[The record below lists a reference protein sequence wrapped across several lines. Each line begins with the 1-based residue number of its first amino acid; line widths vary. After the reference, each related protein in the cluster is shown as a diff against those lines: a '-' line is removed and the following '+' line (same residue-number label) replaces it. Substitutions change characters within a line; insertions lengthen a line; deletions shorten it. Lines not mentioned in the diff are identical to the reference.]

1 MIAKLIEWCAT
12 RRVLVIVLSA
22 IAFVGA
28 VLIMRRVPLDAIP
41 DLSDPQVIVYTEWMG
56 RSPDLVE
63 DQVTYPIVSSLL
75 AAPKVTAVRG
85 QSMFGMSFIYVIFE
99 EGTDLYWARSRVLEY
114 LSTIR
119 SRLPDNVSP
128 TLGPDASAVGW
139 VYQYALIDKSGKHDL
154 AELRAFQDFHLRY
167 ALASVPGVAE
177 VASVGG
183 YERQYQV
190 EVDPARLHAYGLSV
204 AEVTGAIRRSN
215 REVGG
220 RVIEMSG
227 REYFVRGRGY
237 IRSLEDL
244 RSIAVGVDRRSGTP
258 IRVADLGRVS
268 FGPDIRRGV
277 SEIDGIG
284 EAVGGTIVMRYGENA
299 DQVITRVKK
308 KLEELK
314 PSFPEGME
322 LKTVYDRSALITHAV
337 ETLKH
342 TLIEEAIVVSL
353 VIFIFLLHF
362 RSTLVPVLTLPVA
375 VALAFVP
382 MHLLGIN
389 SNIMSLGGIAIAI
402 GAMVDAAI
410 VLVENAHKHLE
421 SAPPGADRTR
431 VVIEAAKEVGPPIFF
446 SLLIITVAFLPIFAL
461 NGQAG
466 RLFKPLAFTKTF
478 AMAFAALVSVT
489 LAPALMTFFV
499 RGRIRHEHE
508 HPVSR
513 ALIAVYRPF
522 AWVALK
528 NPRTTIAIGLAA
540 VLSAVPMAA
549 RLGNEFMPPL
559 QEGDLLYMPTT
570 FPNLSIEE
578 AKRSLQIQ
586 DQMIQAFP
594 EVERVF
600 GKAGRSNTAT
610 DPAPLSMV
618 ETVVK
623 LKPREQWRM
632 MHHSRWWSDHA
643 PEWTKPALRVLWP
656 DRTRMTWDEL
666 VADLDRTVR
675 LPGWTNAWTMP
686 IKTRI
691 DMLSTGVRTPIGV
704 KIFGPDLTQI
714 ERIGTELE
722 HTLAAVP
729 HTRSVYSDR
738 NTGGLYV
745 DIVPDREALARYGL
759 TLGDV
764 QDVIEAAIGGEP
776 IEVTVEGRQRFT
788 INVRYPSSL
797 RQDVE
802 SLRQVLVPIHASG
815 AKPAPNMSGGP
826 MGANAGPGPALELDP
841 GVLLASNGIS
851 DSDPAMGSA
860 PAAPKGTGMGGM
872 GASGSG
878 SRTMSSGASGGDAP
892 AGAAPA
898 VDVDGWGVPSGAHVP
913 LGQVADIH
921 VASGAPMIRDEAG
934 MLVGYVYVD
943 MDAARRDVGSYVADA
958 KRAVAKSVK
967 LPPGYF
973 LKWTGQYELL
983 EIMQSRMRLLVP
995 LTLLLVLLL
1004 LYANFGSLAP
1014 ALIVLA
1020 SVPFALVGSIWLL
1033 ALLHYNLSTAVWV
1046 GLIALVGLA
1055 TQTGVVMVVYCDV
1068 AYLKAKRE
1076 GRIRGFDDIVEATL
1090 EGSVQRV
1097 RPKLMTVATMMIG
1110 LVPLLWSQG
1119 AGADVMKRVAAPMV
1133 GGLFT
1138 SAFLTLEIIPVI
1150 YVWWRFRQWKREQ
1163 GRAVHTTFEPVTTA
1177 ADKGS
1182 IGN

>member
-1 MIAKLIEWCAT
+1 MIAHVIEWCAA
-12 RRVLVIVLSA
+12 RRALVVVLSVL
-22 IAFVGA
+22 AFVGA
-28 VLIMRRVPLDAIP
+28 VLTMRQVPVDAIP
-41 DLSDPQVIVYTEWMG
+41 DLSDPQVIVFTEWMG

-119 SRLPDNVSP
+119 ARLPDGVAP

-139 VYQYALIDKSGKHDL
+139 VYQYALVDRSGKHDL
-154 AELRAFQDFHLRY
+154 AEMRAFQDFHLRY

-190 EVDPARLHAYGLSV
+190 EVDPAKLHAYGLSV
-204 AEVTGAIRRSN
+204 ADVSGAIRRSN

-220 RVIEMSG
+220 RVLEMSG

-237 IRSLEDL
+237 VRSLDDL
-244 RSIAVGVDRRSGTP
+244 RRVAVGVDRRSGTP

-277 SEIDGIG
+277 GELDGIG
-284 EAVGGTIVMRYGENA
+284 EAVGGTVVMRYGENA
-299 DQVITRVKK
+299 AHVIARVQK
-308 KLEELK
+308 KLAELK

-322 LKTVYDRSALITHAV
+322 VRTVYDRSSLITRAI
-337 ETLKH
+337 ETLRH
-342 TLIEEAIVVSL
+342 TLVEEAVVVSL
-353 VIFIFLLHF
+353 VIFVFLLHL
-362 RSTLVPVLTLPVA
+362 RSTLVPVLTLPLA

-389 SNIMSLGGIAIAI
+389 SNIMSLGGLAIAI

-421 SAPPGADRTR
+421 TAPPGSDRVR
-431 VVIEAAKEVGPPIFF
+431 VVIDAAKEVGPPIFF
-446 SLLIITVAFLPIFAL
+446 SLLIITVSFLPIFAL

-478 AMAFAALVSVT
+478 AMAFAAIVSVT
-489 LAPALMTFFV
+489 LAPALMTLFV

-513 ALIAVYRPF
+513 FIISIYRPF

-540 VLSAVPMAA
+540 VLSAVPMSL
-549 RLGNEFMPPL
+549 RLGHEFMPSL
-559 QEGDLLYMPTT
+559 REGDLLYMPTT

-578 AKRSLQIQ
+578 AKRSIQIQ
-586 DQMIQAFP
+586 DQLIREFP

-600 GKAGRSNTAT
+600 GKAGRSNTPT

-623 LKPREQWRM
+623 LKPRDEWRM
-632 MHHSRWWSDHA
+632 VSHARWWSGGA
-643 PEWTKPALRVLWP
+643 PPWTRPALRVLWP
-656 DRTRMTWDEL
+656 DARRLTWDEL
-666 VADLDRTVR
+666 VSELDHRVR

-704 KIFGPDLTQI
+704 KIFGSDLAQI
-714 ERIGTELE
+714 EHVGVELE

-729 HTRSVYSDR
+729 GTRSVYSDR

-776 IEVTVEGRQRFT
+776 IEVTVEGRERFS
-788 INVRYPSSL
+788 INVRYPASL

-802 SLRQVLVPIHASG
+802 RLRQVLVPLGRAS
-815 AKPAPNMSGGP
+815 A
-826 MGANAGPGPALELDP
+826 
-841 GVLLASNGIS
+841 
-851 DSDPAMGSA
+851 
-860 PAAPKGTGMGGM
+860 TGGGM
-872 GASGSG
+872 GE
-878 SRTMSSGASGGDAP
+878 MGASTGGGERVG
-892 AGAAPA
+892 GA
-898 VDVDGWGVPSGAHVP
+898 GAHVP
-913 LGQVADIH
+913 LGQVADVRI
-921 VASGAPMIRDEAG
+921 VNGPPMIRDEAG

-943 MDAARRDVGSYVADA
+943 MDASRHDIGGYVDDA
-958 KRAVAKSVK
+958 KRAVARDLK
-967 LPPGYF
+967 LPAGTF

-983 EIMQSRMRLLVP
+983 QQMQARMRWLVP
-995 LTLLLVLLL
+995 LTLLLVVLL
-1004 LYANFGSLAP
+1004 LYFNFGQLAP

-1020 SVPFALVGSIWLL
+1020 SVPFALVGSVWLL
-1033 ALLHYNLSTAVWV
+1033 ALLGYNLSTAVWV

-1068 AYLKAKRE
+1068 AYRRALAA
-1076 GRIRGFDDIVEATL
+1076 GRIQGFDDIVEATL

-1138 SAFLTLEIIPVI
+1138 SAFLTLEVIPVI
-1150 YVWWRFRQWKREQ
+1150 YTWWRWREWRRANGRGRDAEADGARARQE
-1163 GRAVHTTFEPVTTA
+1163 E
-1177 ADKGS
+1177 GS
-1182 IGN
+1182 T